1 MKRRLALTALA
12 LLASACGAGNG
23 IDSFNSAGDV
33 QSGNCLVPSS
43 QLVSGGPGRDGIP
56 ALNNPR
62 AVSAREG
69 DEFMPPGA
77 LVVGVSIDGE
87 ARAYPHNILW
97 WHEIV
102 NDVLGSRPIV
112 VSYCPLTGS
121 GLVYDAVVSG
131 QTLSFGVSG
140 LLFDNN
146 LVLFD
151 RATESLWSQM
161 RVQAVC
167 GRLSGGS
174 PPLLP
179 VVQSTW
185 AAWKALHPETTVLTF
200 QTGFARNYNQYP
212 YGSYDQLGNN
222 TLLFPQSDIDGR
234 RPMKE
239 LVLGVRQGEAARA
252 YPYGALGER
261 SAVNDTV
268 AGRDV
273 LVVFDRPAQL
283 ALAFDRDIGA
293 RRLTFEIVGNDD
305 AFPFM
310 LRDEET
316 GTLWD
321 LGGLALSG
329 PLSGTRLRQVATY
342 SAMWFAW
349 AAFNRG
355 TDLYLP
361 S

>member
-1 MKRRLALTALA
+1 MKERLA
-12 LLASACGAGNG
+12 LLALAIVGSACGGGNG
-23 IDSFNSAGDV
+23 IGSFDSKGDV
-33 QSGNCLVPSS
+33 QSGSCLIPSS

-56 ALNNPR
+56 ALTNPR
-62 AVSAREG
+62 AVSASAG
-69 DEFMPPGA
+69 DQFLAPGTR
-77 LVVGVSIDGE
+77 VVGVAIDGQ
-87 ARAYPHNILW
+87 ARAYPHNIFW
-97 WHEIV
+97 WHEIA
-102 NDVLGSRPIV
+102 NDTLAGKPIV

-121 GLVYDAVVSG
+121 ALVYDATVNG
-131 QTLSFGVSG
+131 QTLNFGVSG
-140 LLFDNN
+140 LLFNNN

-161 RVQAVC
+161 RVQGVC
-167 GRLSGGS
+167 GRFSSVAATLV
-174 PPLLP
+174 P

-185 AAWKALHPETTVLTF
+185 AGWKALHPDTSVLTF
-200 QTGFARNYNQYP
+200 ETGFARNYNQYP
-212 YGSYDQLGNN
+212 YGNYDQIDDT
-222 TLLFPQSDIDGR
+222 TLLFPQADIDPR

-239 LVLGVRQGEAARA
+239 LVLGVRQGEASRA

-261 SAVNDTV
+261 AVLNETV

-273 LVVFDRPAQL
+273 LVVFDRAAQM
-283 ALAFDRDIGA
+283 ALAFDRVVDG
-293 RRLTFEIVGNDD
+293 RGLSFDLVEGSG
-305 AFPFM
+305 FPF
-310 LRDEET
+310 LVRDRET

-321 LGGLALSG
+321 LRGIGGTG
-329 PLSGTRLRQVATY
+329 PLAGSRLRQVATY